1 MARSKSYFFVIDK
14 MDTNKAFLLKRGL
27 LELSSVLDVKFDVHS
42 GLIEVVATRKI
53 EEAVENACM
62 VAGLSLRTEVKRKHL

>member
-1 MARSKSYFFVIDK
+1 MARSKSYFFVIDN
-14 MDTNKAFLLKRGL
+14 MDTNKALLLKKGL

-53 EEAVENACM
+53 EDAVENACM
-62 VAGLSLRTEVKRKHL
+62 VAGLTLRTEVKRKHL